1 MIFDQKK
8 ESIKTRISKS
18 NDPSITKDSPWK
30 LLNDKQKLFCLSY
43 LQSFNATKAYK
54 EAYPSVKND
63 ETAAVSG
70 ARLLRNVKVSK
81 AISEKLNSIW
91 SEKEQFIGRT
101 LSEILALAFSDMSE
115 VINIK
120 NGSLIMKDLKE
131 VDSRAI
137 QSIKTTRTNDSETI
151 TVSLYNKNQ
160 ALALLAKILN
170 MVTER
175 TEVSGTI
182 EVIPAVRPK
191 PVSENMDL

>member
-18 NDPSITKDSPWK
+18 NDPSITKDSPWE